1 MHIPTAPAGLIPC
14 LSKPNNKKEARVSP
28 SVLTEGDIPILLWK
42 SVQNR
47 LSALRKSERDHYP
60 ENDQGGFIQGFLL
73 SNSCFAPLQ
82 SLSHGGIFLW
92 RGSIRII
99 LGFVQ
104 FLSTATVIDD
114 HINHGVVMLQTH
126 SYHAH
131 SGCNL
136 WWTIPHRS
144 AWSGLFVPF
153 LIYSKPVSDPTP
165 RGAKRIPLP
174 TWVPRFAAYRKK

>member
-1 MHIPTAPAGLIPC
+1 MRECHLRYWPKVIFPYCYEKVFKIDCLRSVNQRGITIQKMIRAGLFR
-14 LSKPNNKKEARVSP
+14 AFY
-28 SVLTEGDIPILLWK
+28 
-42 SVQNR
+42 
-47 LSALRKSERDHYP
+47 SA
-60 ENDQGGFIQGFLL
+60 
-73 SNSCFAPLQ
+73 NSCFAPLQ

-114 HINHGVVMLQTH
+114 PINHGVVMLQTH
-126 SYHAH
+126 SYYAH

-136 WWTIPHRS
+136 RWTIPHRS

-165 RGAKRIPLP
+165 RGARRTPLP